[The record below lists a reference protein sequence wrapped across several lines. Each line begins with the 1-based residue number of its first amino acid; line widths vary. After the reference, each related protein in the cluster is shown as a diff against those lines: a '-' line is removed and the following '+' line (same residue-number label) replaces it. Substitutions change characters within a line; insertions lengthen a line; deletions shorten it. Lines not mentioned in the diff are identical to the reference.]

1 MVASPENIQR
11 IDHLALLTS
20 DHSTRDLV
28 ESLRDFMRLTLLSL
42 LDETPSSINNTK
54 RVLLDFAVG
63 GILSLL
69 SHWPSMRHTVTLRE
83 VQNRDVAV
91 LAMGLYVSMSRRPR
105 GVPRLTRPR
114 LHTPLMMELPRP
126 AAPART

>member
-1 MVASPENIQR
+1 M
-11 IDHLALLTS
+11 ALLTS

-91 LAMGLYVSMSRRPR
+91 LAMGLYVSMSRQDTD
-105 GVPRLTRPR
+105 GFWERLYLDSAHLGGKDSAIAGLEAYRV
-114 LHTPLMMELPRP
+114 
-126 AAPART
+126 